1 MAKVKATCINKE
13 KGRKFY
19 VPEINLIKD
28 LGVLGDFHAKGGDRQ
43 VSLLASESIDE
54 MRKKGLK
61 LDDGAF
67 GENII
72 TEGLDLVSLKIGQHL
87 KLGETEVEIT
97 KIGKECVARCQI
109 YYQTGDCIMPREGV
123 FVKVLAGGIVKK
135 GDEIIV
141 L

>member
-1 MAKVKATCINKE
+1 MPKVKATCINKE
-13 KGRKFY
+13 KGRKFSTAQL
-19 VPEINLIKD
+19 NLIQN
-28 LGVLGDFHAKGGDRQ
+28 LGVEGDFHAKGGDRQ